1 MSTITLP
8 LNTQPVEKTDWK
20 QSDFLDTIKVFRTIQ
35 GEGPFAGR
43 PSVFIRLAGC
53 NLQCPQCDTDYTT
66 GRIQYKYKDLAS
78 TALGLAKTVNTDLI
92 VLTGGE
98 PFRQNISSL
107 CRDLLCNGLKVQIET
122 NGSLY
127 LEDFPYY
134 APELTVVCSPKTGS
148 INPKLPVDYYKY
160 VVQHG
165 WTSSMDGL
173 PIRVLGKSVIPAR
186 PDRNFNRAKV
196 YVQPCDEGDVEKNK
210 HNLRE
215 AINSCMQFGYTLSLQ
230 LHKIIGLD

>member
-8 LNTQPVEKTDWK
+8 VNTQPAEKPDWK
-20 QSDFLDTIKVFRTIQ
+20 QSDLLDTIKVFRTIQ

-66 GRIQYKYKDLAS
+66 GRTQYEWKDLAS
-78 TALGLAKTVNTDLI
+78 TAGALAKTVHTDLI

-98 PFRQNISSL
+98 PFRQNISLL
-107 CRDLLCNGLKVQIET
+107 CRDLLYNGFRVQIET

-127 LEDFPYY
+127 LEDFPYF
-134 APELTVVCSPKTGS
+134 APELTVVCSPKTSG

-173 PIRVLGKSVIPAR
+173 PIRVLGESVIPAR
-186 PDRNFNRAKV
+186 PDQNFDRTKI